1 MADNR
6 QEYEIAELLAKAFT
20 GLLSSEEE
28 ERLAV
33 WQQENPELYALIMQ
47 AENKKQRDELI
58 GGISVD
64 KAWEKVKQ
72 GAQILPV
79 KRRLL
84 RNWTAVAAC
93 VLLCLTVGSLLFWI
107 GESMRKTDV
116 LQFAGIEVGSSK
128 AVLITSQGQ
137 QIMLEDST
145 VKKISI
151 EGGIVAT
158 NDGKKVMYT
167 TDNAT
172 SDIEGKTQYNT
183 IKVPKGGEYELM
195 LSDYTKVRLNSDTEL
210 RFPVR
215 FDKNCREVYLQGEA
229 YFSVTKDEK
238 RPFMV
243 RVGKQVS
250 VEVLGTEFNVM
261 AYIDDD
267 CIEATLNRGRVRVSD
282 TRITVDLVPDQQAV
296 YNKSQGRLSTREVD
310 ANKYSAWKDG
320 KFIFENASLESIMT
334 RLSRWYNI
342 HVFYQNAEAKDFHF
356 TGDLERY
363 EHFGETLEML
373 EKATNVHFQIN
384 KDNVIVSVR

>member
-1 MADNR
+1 MAENR
-6 QEYEIAELLAKAFT
+6 QEYEIAGLLAKAFT

-28 ERLAV
+28 EKLAV

-58 GGISVD
+58 RGISVD

-72 GAQILPV
+72 GAQIPPL

-84 RNWTAVAAC
+84 RRWTAVAAC

-116 LQFAGIEVGSSK
+116 PQFAGIEVGSSK

-167 TDNAT
+167 TDNAA
-172 SDIEGKTQYNT
+172 SAIEGKTQYNT

-195 LSDYTKVRLNSDTEL
+195 LSDYTKVRLNSATEL

-215 FDKNCREVYLQGEA
+215 FEKNCREVHLQGEA

-238 RPFMV
+238 RPFVV

-261 AYIDDD
+261 AYTDDD

-282 TRITVDLVPDQQAV
+282 ARITVDLVPDQQAV
-296 YNKSQGRLSTREVD
+296 YNKSQGSLSTREVD

-363 EHFGETLEML
+363 EHFGETLKML